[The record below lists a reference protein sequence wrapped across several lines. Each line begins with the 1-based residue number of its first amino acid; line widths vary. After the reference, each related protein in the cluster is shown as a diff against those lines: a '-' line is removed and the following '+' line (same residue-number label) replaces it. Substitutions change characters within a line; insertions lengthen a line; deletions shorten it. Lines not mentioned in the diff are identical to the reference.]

1 MVRTS
6 EEYRADSIAVMIIV
20 EWTQWEGVS
29 YNITIVP
36 MVPMIYTG
44 STSVQLTVSYNTKY
58 NVSLEGSTVCQSIGS
73 SSITLF
79 YGKSLDKWPCR

>member
-6 EEYRADSIAVMIIV
+6 AEYRADSIAVII
-20 EWTQWEGVS
+20 EWTQWKGVS

-44 STSVQLTVSYNTKY
+44 SISVQLTVSYNTKY
-58 NVSLEGSTVCQSIGS
+58 NVSLEASTVCQSIGS
-73 SSITLF
+73 SKITLF
-79 YGKSLDKWPCR
+79 YGKSLDK